1 MKVLLISPTS
11 GGIGGIA
18 QHVDGLSQFL
28 TGVGHE
34 VDILSSANT
43 FTIPIK
49 RLKNPSFMFSSF
61 LKTKFKK
68 GNDIAHAHHII
79 AALAM
84 KNFSCKKILSI
95 HGVYS
100 KNIDQLYGKTIS
112 NISKKYEK
120 IALNLVDAI
129 TVNSKEGYD
138 YYTKMGFNVVQIP
151 NAIDLNLIPKKS
163 NKQFKNQLIFAGRLS
178 KEKGIEI
185 LLEAASQLP
194 NNYHLL
200 IAGSGPLE
208 EKVRKLSDEK
218 TNLHYLGYQSKQ
230 NVLSLIR
237 GSDLLIQPSLEEGIS
252 STLLEA
258 MACGTCVLGSDIEG
272 ISEVIENNKTGL
284 LVEPNNSNE
293 LLNKILYLLPK
304 KEKRLSMANEGLE
317 RVKKY
322 DWKIVGKLYLNF
334 YESLLNKSI

>member
-28 TGVGHE
+28 TRVGHE

-284 LVEPNNSNE
+284 LVEPNNSDE

-334 YESLLNKSI
+334 YESLLN

>member
-1 MKVLLISPTS
+1 LKILLISPTS

-28 TGVGHE
+28 TGAGHE
-34 VDILSSANT
+34 VDILSSVNT

-100 KNIDQLYGKTIS
+100 KNIAQLYGNTTS

-120 IALNLVDAI
+120 MALNLADGI
-129 TVNSKEGYD
+129 TVNSKEGYN

-151 NAIDLNLIPKKS
+151 NAIDLNIIPKKS
-163 NKQFKNQLIFAGRLS
+163 TKQFENQIIFAGRLS

-185 LLEAASQLP
+185 LLETATQLP
-194 NNYHLL
+194 DNYHLL

-208 EKVRKLSDEK
+208 EKVQNLADKK
-218 TNLHYLGYQSKQ
+218 TNVHYLGYQSKQ
-230 NVLSLIR
+230 NLLSLIR
-237 GSDLLIQPSLEEGIS
+237 GSDLLIQPSLEEGMS

-258 MACGTCVLGSDIEG
+258 MACGTCILASNIEG
-272 ISEVIENNKTGL
+272 ISEIVENNKTGL
-284 LVEPNNSNE
+284 LVEPNNRDE

-304 KEKRLSMANEGLE
+304 KEKRLMMANEGLE
-317 RVKKY
+317 IVKKY
-322 DWKIVGKLYLNF
+322 DWKRVGKLYLDF
-334 YESLLNKSI
+334 YESLLN

>member
-1 MKVLLISPTS
+1 MKILLISPTS

-43 FTIPIK
+43 FTVPIK

-120 IALNLVDAI
+120 MALNLVDAI

-151 NAIDLNLIPKKS
+151 NAIDLNIIPKKS
-163 NKQFKNQLIFAGRLS
+163 TKQFKNQLIFAGRLS

-218 TNLHYLGYQSKQ
+218 TNVHYLGYQSKQ
-230 NVLSLIR
+230 NMLSLIR

-284 LVEPNNSNE
+284 LVEPNNKDE

>member
-1 MKVLLISPTS
+1 MKILLISPTS

-18 QHVDGLSQFL
+18 QHVGGLSQFL
-28 TGVGHE
+28 TGAGHE

-112 NISKKYEK
+112 NVSKKYEK
-120 IALNLVDAI
+120 MALNLVDAI

-163 NKQFKNQLIFAGRLS
+163 TKQFKNQLIFAGRLS

-185 LLEAASQLP
+185 LLETASQLP

-218 TNLHYLGYQSKQ
+218 TNVHYLGYQSKQ
-230 NVLSLIR
+230 NILSLIR

-258 MACGTCVLGSDIEG
+258 MACGTCILGSDIEG

-284 LVEPNNSNE
+284 LVEPNNSDE

-304 KEKRLSMANEGLE
+304 NEKRLSMANEGLE

-322 DWKIVGKLYLNF
+322 DWKIVGKLYVNF

>member
-1 MKVLLISPTS
+1 MKILLISPTS

-18 QHVDGLSQFL
+18 QHVGGLSQFL
-28 TGVGHE
+28 TRVGHE

-120 IALNLVDAI
+120 MALNLVDAI

-163 NKQFKNQLIFAGRLS
+163 TKQFKNQLIFAGRLS

-185 LLEAASQLP
+185 LLESASQLP

-258 MACGTCVLGSDIEG
+258 MACGTCILGSDIEG

-284 LVEPNNSNE
+284 LVEPNNSDE

>member
-28 TGVGHE
+28 TRVGHE

-120 IALNLVDAI
+120 MALNLVDAI

-151 NAIDLNLIPKKS
+151 NAIDLSLIPKKS
-163 NKQFKNQLIFAGRLS
+163 TKQFKNQLIFAGRLS

-185 LLEAASQLP
+185 LLETASQLP

-230 NVLSLIR
+230 NMLSLIR

-284 LVEPNNSNE
+284 LVEPNNSDE

>member
-1 MKVLLISPTS
+1 MKILLISPTS

-28 TGVGHE
+28 TRVGHE
-34 VDILSSANT
+34 VDIISSANT
-43 FTIPIK
+43 LTIPIK

-68 GNDIAHAHHII
+68 GNDIVHAHHIVG
-79 AALAM
+79 ALAM

-100 KNIDQLYGKTIS
+100 KNIAQLYGKTTS

-120 IALNLVDAI
+120 TALNLVDAI

-138 YYTKMGFNVVQIP
+138 YYTEMGFNVVQIP
-151 NAIDLNLIPKKS
+151 NAIDLNIIPKKS
-163 NKQFKNQLIFAGRLS
+163 TKQFENQIIFAGRLS

-185 LLEAASQLP
+185 LLETATHLP
-194 NNYHLL
+194 DNYHLL

-208 EKVRKLSDEK
+208 EKVRNLADKK
-218 TNLHYLGYQSKQ
+218 TNVHYLGYQSKQ
-230 NVLSLIR
+230 NLLSLIQ

-258 MACGTCVLGSDIEG
+258 MACGTCILASNIEG
-272 ISEVIENNKTGL
+272 ISEIVENNKNGL
-284 LVEPNNSNE
+284 LVEPNNRE
-293 LLNKILYLLPK
+293 KLLNKILDLLPK
-304 KEKRLSMANEGLE
+304 KEKRLRMANEGLE
-317 RVKKY
+317 IVKKY
-322 DWKIVGKLYLNF
+322 DWKRVGKLYLNF
-334 YESLLNKSI
+334 YESLLN

>member
-28 TGVGHE
+28 TRVGHE

-284 LVEPNNSNE
+284 LVEPNNSDE

-304 KEKRLSMANEGLE
+304 KERRLSMANEGLE

>member
-284 LVEPNNSNE
+284 LVEPNNSDE

-317 RVKKY
+317 KVKKY

>member
-1 MKVLLISPTS
+1 MKILLISPTS

-34 VDILSSANT
+34 VDVISSANT

-68 GNDIAHAHHII
+68 NNDIAHTHHI
-79 AALAM
+79 AGALAM
-84 KNFSCKKILSI
+84 KNVSCKKILSI
-95 HGVYS
+95 HGIYS
-100 KNIDQLYGKTIS
+100 KNIAQLYGKTTS

-120 IALNLVDAI
+120 IALDLVDAI
-129 TVNSKEGYD
+129 TVISKEGYD

-151 NAIDLNLIPKKS
+151 NAIDLNRIPKKS
-163 NKQFKNQLIFAGRLS
+163 TKQFENQMIFAGRLS

-185 LLEAASQLP
+185 LLEAATQLP
-194 NNYHLL
+194 DNYHLL

-208 EKVRKLSDEK
+208 EKVRNLADEK
-218 TNLHYLGYQSKQ
+218 TNVHYMGYQSKQ
-230 NVLSLIR
+230 NLLSLIR
-237 GSDLLIQPSLEEGIS
+237 GSDLLIQPSLEEGMS

-258 MACGTCVLGSDIEG
+258 MACGTCILGSDIEG
-272 ISEVIENNKTGL
+272 ISEIVENNKTGL
-284 LVEPNNSNE
+284 LVEPNNRDE

-304 KEKRLSMANEGLE
+304 KEKRLMMVNEGLE
-317 RVKKY
+317 IVKKY
-322 DWKIVGKLYLNF
+322 DWKRVGKLYLNF
-334 YESLLNKSI
+334 YESLLN

>member
-1 MKVLLISPTS
+1 MRVLLISPTS

-28 TGVGHE
+28 TVAGHK
-34 VDILSSANT
+34 VDVISSANT

-49 RLKNPSFMFSSF
+49 RLKNPSFMLSSF

-68 GNDIAHAHHII
+68 GNDIAHAHHIVG
-79 AALAM
+79 ALSM

-100 KNIDQLYGKTIS
+100 KNIAQLYGKTTA

-120 IALNLVDAI
+120 MALNLVDAI
-129 TVNSKEGYD
+129 TVNSKEGYN
-138 YYTKMGFNVVQIP
+138 YYTEMGFNVVQIP

-163 NKQFKNQLIFAGRLS
+163 TKQFENQIIFAGRLS

-185 LLEAASQLP
+185 LLEAATQLP
-194 NNYHLL
+194 DNYNLL

-208 EKVRKLSDEK
+208 EKVRNLADKK
-218 TNLHYLGYQSKQ
+218 TNVHYLGYQSKQ
-230 NVLSLIR
+230 NLLSLIR
-237 GSDLLIQPSLEEGIS
+237 GSDLLIQPSLEEGMS

-258 MACGTCVLGSDIEG
+258 MACGTCILASNIEG
-272 ISEVIENNKTGL
+272 ISEIVENNKTGL
-284 LVEPNNSNE
+284 LVEPNNKDE

-304 KEKRLSMANEGLE
+304 KEKRLNMANEGLE
-317 RVKKY
+317 MVKKY
-322 DWKIVGKLYLNF
+322 DWEVVGKLYLNF
-334 YESLLNKSI
+334 YESLLN

>member
-1 MKVLLISPTS
+1 MRVLLISPTS

-28 TGVGHE
+28 TVAGHK
-34 VDILSSANT
+34 VDVISSANT

-49 RLKNPSFMFSSF
+49 RLKNPSFMLSSF

-68 GNDIAHAHHII
+68 GNDIAHAHHIVG
-79 AALAM
+79 ALSM

-100 KNIDQLYGKTIS
+100 KNIAQLYGKTTA

-120 IALNLVDAI
+120 MALNLVDAI
-129 TVNSKEGYD
+129 TVNSKEGYN
-138 YYTKMGFNVVQIP
+138 YYTEMGFNVVQIP

-163 NKQFKNQLIFAGRLS
+163 TKQFENQIIFAGRLS

-185 LLEAASQLP
+185 LLEAATQLP
-194 NNYHLL
+194 DNYNLL

-208 EKVRKLSDEK
+208 EKVRNLADKK
-218 TNLHYLGYQSKQ
+218 TNVHYLGYQSKQ
-230 NVLSLIR
+230 NLLSLIQ

-258 MACGTCVLGSDIEG
+258 MACGTCILASNIEG
-272 ISEVIENNKTGL
+272 ISEIVENNKTGL
-284 LVEPNNSNE
+284 LVEPNNKDE

-304 KEKRLSMANEGLE
+304 KEKRLNMANEGLE
-317 RVKKY
+317 MVKKY
-322 DWKIVGKLYLNF
+322 DWEVVGKLYLNF
-334 YESLLNKSI
+334 YESLLN

>member
-284 LVEPNNSNE
+284 LVEPNNSDE

>member
-1 MKVLLISPTS
+1 MRVLLISPTS

-28 TGVGHE
+28 TVAGHK
-34 VDILSSANT
+34 VDVISSANT

-49 RLKNPSFMFSSF
+49 RLKNPSFMLSSF

-68 GNDIAHAHHII
+68 GNDIAHAHHIVG
-79 AALAM
+79 ALSM

-100 KNIDQLYGKTIS
+100 KNIAQLYGKTTA

-120 IALNLVDAI
+120 MALNLVDAI
-129 TVNSKEGYD
+129 TVNSKEGYN
-138 YYTKMGFNVVQIP
+138 YYTEMGFNVVQIP

-163 NKQFKNQLIFAGRLS
+163 TKQFENQIIFAGRLS

-185 LLEAASQLP
+185 LLEAATQLP
-194 NNYHLL
+194 DNYNLL

-208 EKVRKLSDEK
+208 EKVRNLADKK
-218 TNLHYLGYQSKQ
+218 TNVHYLGYQSKQ
-230 NVLSLIR
+230 NLLSLIQ

-258 MACGTCVLGSDIEG
+258 MACGTCILASNIEG
-272 ISEVIENNKTGL
+272 ISEIVENNKNGL
-284 LVEPNNSNE
+284 LVEPNNRE
-293 LLNKILYLLPK
+293 KLLSKILDLLPK
-304 KEKRLSMANEGLE
+304 KEKRLRMANEGLE
-317 RVKKY
+317 IVKKY
-322 DWKIVGKLYLNF
+322 DWKRVGKLYLNF
-334 YESLLNKSI
+334 YESLLN

>member
-1 MKVLLISPTS
+1 MKILLISPTS

-18 QHVDGLSQFL
+18 QHVGGLSQFL

-120 IALNLVDAI
+120 MALNLVDAI

-163 NKQFKNQLIFAGRLS
+163 TKQFKNQLIFAGRLS

-185 LLEAASQLP
+185 LLETASQLP
-194 NNYHLL
+194 DNYHLL

-218 TNLHYLGYQSKQ
+218 TNVHYLGYQSKQ
-230 NVLSLIR
+230 NMLSLIR

-258 MACGTCVLGSDIEG
+258 MACGTCILGSDIEG

-284 LVEPNNSNE
+284 LVEPNNSDE

-304 KEKRLSMANEGLE
+304 NEKRLSMANEGLE

-322 DWKIVGKLYLNF
+322 DWKIVGKLYVNF

>member
-1 MKVLLISPTS
+1 MKILLISPTS

-18 QHVDGLSQFL
+18 QHVGGLSQFL

-120 IALNLVDAI
+120 MALNLVDAI

-163 NKQFKNQLIFAGRLS
+163 TKQFKNQLIFAGRLS

-185 LLEAASQLP
+185 LLETASQLP

-284 LVEPNNSNE
+284 LVEPNNSDE

>member
-1 MKVLLISPTS
+1 MKILLISPTS

-18 QHVDGLSQFL
+18 QHVGGLSQFL

-112 NISKKYEK
+112 NVSKKYEK
-120 IALNLVDAI
+120 MALNLVDAI

-163 NKQFKNQLIFAGRLS
+163 TKQFKNQLIFAGRLS

-185 LLEAASQLP
+185 LLETASQLP
-194 NNYHLL
+194 DNYHLL

-218 TNLHYLGYQSKQ
+218 TNVHYLGYQSKQ
-230 NVLSLIR
+230 NMLSLIR

-258 MACGTCVLGSDIEG
+258 MACGTCILGSDIEG

-284 LVEPNNSNE
+284 LVEPNNSDE

-304 KEKRLSMANEGLE
+304 NEKRLSMANEGLE

-322 DWKIVGKLYLNF
+322 DWKIVGKLYVNF

>member
-1 MKVLLISPTS
+1 MKILLISPTS

-28 TGVGHE
+28 TGLGHE
-34 VDILSSANT
+34 VDIISSANT

-68 GNDIAHAHHII
+68 GKDIVHAHHIVG
-79 AALAM
+79 ALAM
-84 KNFSCKKILSI
+84 KNVSGKKILSI
-95 HGVYS
+95 HGIYS
-100 KNIDQLYGKTIS
+100 KNIAQLYGKTTS

-120 IALNLVDAI
+120 TALNWADAI

-138 YYTKMGFNVVQIP
+138 YYTEMGFNVVQIP

-163 NKQFKNQLIFAGRLS
+163 TKQFENQIIFAGRLS

-185 LLEAASQLP
+185 LLETATHLP
-194 NNYHLL
+194 DNYHLL

-208 EKVRKLSDEK
+208 EKVRNLADKK
-218 TNLHYLGYQSKQ
+218 TNVHYLGYQSKQ
-230 NVLSLIR
+230 NLLSLIQ

-258 MACGTCVLGSDIEG
+258 MACGTCILASNIEG
-272 ISEVIENNKTGL
+272 ISEIVENNKNGL
-284 LVEPNNSNE
+284 LVEPNNRE
-293 LLNKILYLLPK
+293 KLLNKILDLLPK
-304 KEKRLSMANEGLE
+304 KEKRLRMANEGLE
-317 RVKKY
+317 IVKKY
-322 DWKIVGKLYLNF
+322 DWKRVGKLYLNF
-334 YESLLNKSI
+334 YESLLN

>member
-1 MKVLLISPTS
+1 MKILLISPTS

-28 TGVGHE
+28 TGLGHE
-34 VDILSSANT
+34 VDIISSANT

-68 GNDIAHAHHII
+68 DKDIVHTHHIVG
-79 AALAM
+79 ALAM
-84 KNFSCKKILSI
+84 KNVSGKKILSI
-95 HGVYS
+95 HGIYS
-100 KNIDQLYGKTIS
+100 KNIAQLYGKTTS

-120 IALNLVDAI
+120 TALNLADAI

-138 YYTKMGFNVVQIP
+138 YYTEMGFNVVQIP

-163 NKQFKNQLIFAGRLS
+163 TKQFENQIIFAGRLS

-185 LLEAASQLP
+185 LLETATQLP
-194 NNYHLL
+194 DNYHLL

-208 EKVRKLSDEK
+208 EKVRNLANEK
-218 TNLHYLGYQSKQ
+218 TNVHYLGYQSKQ
-230 NVLSLIR
+230 NLLSLIR
-237 GSDLLIQPSLEEGIS
+237 GSDLLIQPSLEEGMS

-258 MACGTCVLGSDIEG
+258 MACGTCILASNIEG
-272 ISEVIENNKTGL
+272 ISELVENNKTGL
-284 LVEPNNSNE
+284 LVEPNNSKE
-293 LLNKILYLLPK
+293 LLNKILDLLPK
-304 KEKRLSMANEGLE
+304 KEKRLRMANEGLE
-317 RVKKY
+317 IVKKY
-322 DWKIVGKLYLNF
+322 DWKRVGKLYLNF
-334 YESLLNKSI
+334 YESLLN